1 MEYQRR
7 FKAIDVHAGGEP
19 GRVIVGG
26 VPELPG
32 ASVYEMMRHLEAHDD
47 QVRRLMLR
55 EPRGYPVLCCNL
67 VVPPKHPD
75 ADAGFI
81 IMEQTEY
88 PPMSGSNTICVVTAL
103 IEAGIV
109 GHTVPVTQLT
119 LETPAGLVRVEAR
132 VEEGHVV
139 GVRFENVPAFLVH
152 ADVEIELPIYGRV
165 RVDVAYGG
173 MFHVIADADA
183 MGLELRSGEG
193 GKLAQAGALLT
204 AAAREQL
211 TTVHPE
217 NPGIRGVSIA
227 QLSGHSDTPGVDRR
241 NVVVVSTGDV
251 DWDRP
256 ETWRGAIDRSPC
268 GTGTCAKMAALWA
281 RGELGLDQPFRHE
294 SILGTIWEGNLLGET
309 SLGDLSAVIPSLEGR
324 AWITGFAEYV
334 LDPTDPFPEGF
345 TVGDLWS

>member
-1 MEYQRR
+1 MEYQRS

-19 GRVIVGG
+19 GRVIVEG
-26 VPELPG
+26 VPDIPG
-32 ASVYEMMRHLEAHDD
+32 DSVYEMMRHLEANDD

-67 VVPPKHPD
+67 VVPPKHPE

-103 IEAGIV
+103 IESGRIAHV
-109 GHTVPVTQLT
+109 SPLTHLT

-132 VEEGHVV
+132 VDEGRVV

-173 MFHVIADADA
+173 MFHVIADAEA
-183 MGLELRSGEG
+183 MGLELRSDWGA
-193 GKLAQAGALLT
+193 KLAQAGAMLT

-211 TTVHPE
+211 STLHPE
-217 NPGIRGVSIA
+217 NPGIEGVSIA
-227 QLSGHSDTPGVDRR
+227 QISGGSSSPGVDRR

-281 RGELGLDQPFRHE
+281 RGELELDQPFRHE
-294 SILGTIWEGNLLGET
+294 SILGTVWDGMLLRET
-309 SLGDLSAVIPSLEGR
+309 TVGGRPAVVPRLEGR

-334 LDPTDPFPEGF
+334 LDATDPFPEGF